1 MRNDTNTQFWS
12 PLGGMVIVLFAGG
25 AVLAQGPAIAYPSNN
40 WSFTHHSSTAA
51 EGALRGHASV
61 LNALGE
67 LYYLNSLAAVNYQEA
82 QRRAIDNSVAYT
94 KAYFEKREMQEEFLR
109 RYGRKPLVGEARK
122 KYIAYYMPKK
132 LTATEFNAET
142 GQITW
147 PHILRQS
154 QYAPIKS
161 EIDNLFA
168 TRNKDNSGDGSS
180 TQLQISQMVK
190 SLTSLL
196 RENIDT
202 MSSEQYMHALE
213 FLRSVDAEAKNTVAV
228 SHPDAAVSVPVTE
241 GSVPGADVKTQ
252 AHKSLEP
259 QNGAKRGEV

>member
-1 MRNDTNTQFWS
+1 MRNDTSTRIWK
-12 PLGGMVIVLFAGG
+12 PLGGMVIFLFGSG
-25 AVLAQGPAIAYPSNN
+25 ALLAQGPAIAYPSNN
-40 WSFTHHSSTAA
+40 WTFTHHSSTAA

-147 PHILRQS
+147 PHILRQP
-154 QYAPIKS
+154 QYAPIKN
-161 EIDNLFA
+161 EIDKVFA
-168 TRNKDNSGDGSS
+168 SRNKENSGDGSS
-180 TQLQISQMVK
+180 TQLQINQMVK

-213 FLRSVDAEAKNTVAV
+213 FLRSVDAEAKNAVAV
-228 SHPDAAVSVPVTE
+228 SQPDAAVSAPVKE
-241 GSVPGADVKTQ
+241 GGVPGADVKTQ
-252 AHKSLEP
+252 AQRTLVP
-259 QNGAKRGEV
+259 QDGAKRG